1 MMQYVDL
8 DNNVHITAKQLNI
21 GNNVRFGKDV
31 KINVRGTFEIGD
43 NSIIGDRFTA
53 NAEELII
60 GEYFYNGPTDSRG
73 MVIGG
78 GGANFPYAKLKI
90 GDRVVCHTG
99 HINLASPVTI
109 GNDVGLSHDVD
120 LITHGFWYSVLE
132 GYPRVFKE
140 INIGNNVII
149 GWKTVIMSGVTIADN
164 TVIGSHSTVTKSL
177 LDAKAIYAG
186 SPAKLIKHITEPTLQ
201 EKQQMLESLIVDFKD
216 LMTYYDVP
224 EFNINAQHPY
234 LLINQLSINVN
245 DFSYTGEH
253 DAITDAF
260 RDFAR
265 RYGIRIY
272 VPHGFKFNL
281 TRK

>member
-109 GNDVGLSHDVD
+109 GNDVGLSHDVG
-120 LITHGFWYSVLE
+120 LITHGSWYSVLE

-149 GWKTVIMSGVTIADN
+149 GWKTVIMSSVTIADN

-177 LDAKAIYAG
+177 LDSKAIYAG

-201 EKQQMLESLIVDFKD
+201 EKQQLLESLIVDFKD

-224 EFNINAQHPY
+224 EFTINAQYPY

>member
-1 MMQYVDL
+1 MQEYKDIF
-8 DNNVHITAKQLNI
+8 NNVHIIAKELNI
-21 GNNVRFGKDV
+21 GNNVKFGKDI
-31 KINVRGTFEIGD
+31 KIHVRGKFQIGD

-78 GGANFPYAKLKI
+78 GGSNFPYAKLHI
-90 GDRVVCHTG
+90 GDRMVCHTG

-120 LITHGFWYSVLE
+120 LITHGFWYSILE

-140 INIGNNVII
+140 INIGNNVIV
-149 GWKTVIMSGVTIADN
+149 GWKTVIMSGVDIADN

-177 LDAKAIYAG
+177 LESKAIYAG
-186 SPAKLIKHITEPTLQ
+186 SPAKLIKHITEPSFN
-201 EKQQMLESLIVDFKD
+201 EKIQMIQDLISDFKD
-216 LMTYYDVP
+216 LMSHYDVP
-224 EFNINAQHPY
+224 DFTINADYPY
-234 LLINQLSINVN
+234 LYLNQLRINVD
-245 DFSYTGEH
+245 DFSYEGKH
-253 DAITDAF
+253 DAVTDAF

-281 TRK
+281 VRK

>member
-1 MMQYVDL
+1 MQEYKDL
-8 DNNVHITAKQLNI
+8 FNNVHVVADELEI
-21 GNNVRFGKDV
+21 GNNVKFGKDV
-31 KINVRGTFEIGD
+31 KITCRGKFKVGN

-53 NAEELII
+53 NAEEIII
-60 GEYFYNGPTDSRG
+60 GEYFYNGPTDARS
-73 MVIGG
+73 MIIGG
-78 GGANFPYAKLKI
+78 GGSNFPYAKLHI
-90 GDRVVCHTG
+90 GDRMVCHTG

-140 INIGNNVII
+140 INIGNNVIV
-149 GWKTVIMSGVTIADN
+149 GWKTVIMSGVNIADN
-164 TVIGSHSTVTKSL
+164 VVIGSHSTITKSL
-177 LDAKAIYAG
+177 LESKAIYAG
-186 SPAKLIKHITEPTLQ
+186 SPAKLIKHVTEPTLE
-201 EKQQMLESLIVDFKD
+201 EKIQMLEDLISDFKD
-216 LMTYYDVP
+216 LMSYYEVP
-224 EFNINAQHPY
+224 NFTINAQYPY
-234 LLINQLSINVN
+234 LYLNDLQINVD
-245 DFSYTGEH
+245 DFSYTGVH
-253 DAITDAF
+253 DVVTDAF